1 MNGWSLIFKVNS
13 VFNLGKKKEK
23 IHPKGLLQVIKQ
35 ASVKHSEPPNVSP
48 PKNSLFP
55 CSTSCCPHQSSVVNK
70 N

>member
-48 PKNSLFP
+48 PKKFVSMFHLLLSP
-55 CSTSCCPHQSSVVNK
+55 SVECSK
-70 N
+70 